1 MTITTEHL
9 THFEFRHTFPL
20 LEYRDAFYLFDQ
32 DENGYITSK
41 ELHDIMRTLGFNVN
55 EQELQ
60 QIILNVD
67 YDSKYSGNN
76 SSGGS
81 GRRVEIN
88 LKVTVRLSQNPFF
101 QLKLFKLGGP

>member
-1 MTITTEHL
+1 MTVTIEHL
-9 THFEFRHTFPL
+9 TYFEFRNTFPL

-41 ELHDIMRTLGFNVN
+41 ALHDIMRTLGFNVN

-67 YDSKYSGNN
+67 YDSKYPGNN

-81 GRRVEIN
+81 GRRVEIH
-88 LKVTVRLSQNPFF
+88 LKVTVRLR
-101 QLKLFKLGGP
+101 

>member
-9 THFEFRHTFPL
+9 TYFEFRNTFPP

-67 YDSKYSGNN
+67 YDSKSTP
-76 SSGGS
+76 S
-81 GRRVEIN
+81 RWVIPRVETGGN
-88 LKVTVRLSQNPFF
+88 
-101 QLKLFKLGGP
+101 LFKSNCYTELESIFST

>member
-9 THFEFRHTFPL
+9 TYFEFRNTFL
-20 LEYRDAFYLFDQ
+20 LIEYRDAFYLFDQ

-67 YDSKYSGNN
+67 YDSKYPGNN
-76 SSGGS
+76 SSGVS
-81 GRRVEIN
+81 GRRVEIH
-88 LKVTVRLSQNPFF
+88 LKVTVTLS
-101 QLKLFKLGGP
+101 

>member
-1 MTITTEHL
+1 MTITKKYL
-9 THFEFRHTFPL
+9 SHFEFRNTFPL

-32 DENGYITSK
+32 DENGHITSK

-67 YDSKYSGNN
+67 YDSKYPENN

-81 GRRVEIN
+81 GRRVEIH
-88 LKVTVRLSQNPFF
+88 LKVTVRLCQNPLF
-101 QLKLFKLGGP
+101 QLKLFKLGRP

>member
-1 MTITTEHL
+1 MESSFFPFIVSITTEHL
-9 THFEFRHTFPL
+9 TCFEFRNTFPL

-41 ELHDIMRTLGFNVN
+41 ELHDVMRTLGFNVN

-67 YDSKYSGNN
+67 YDSKYPGNN

-81 GRRVEIN
+81 GRRVEIH
-88 LKVTVRLSQNPFF
+88 LKVTVTLS
-101 QLKLFKLGGP
+101 